1 MDEKDKKDVNEEVA
15 KEQKEVAEAKKE
27 AAQEK
32 KDAAEAKKEA
42 EDAKKEVSEEKQELE
57 AKEAI
62 EAEMQEEIR
71 NFAESSPEMGPN
83 SFWGSSGTWW
93 VLGIAG
99 ILIIFLVIWVCFF
112 YGPN

>member
-1 MDEKDKKDVNEEVA
+1 MADKDNKELKAEVAAEKKEVA
-15 KEQKEVAEAKKE
+15 K
-27 AAQEK
+27 
-32 KDAAEAKKEA
+32 
-42 EDAKKEVSEEKQELE
+42 EKQELE

-62 EAEMQEEIR
+62 QEEMQEEIR

-83 SFWGSSGTWW
+83 SWWGSSGSWW
-93 VLGIAG
+93 VLGVAG

>member
-1 MDEKDKKDVNEEVA
+1 MADNKDKKLEAEVAEEKAQVNEE
-15 KEQKEVAEAKKE
+15 KR
-27 AAQEK
+27 
-32 KDAAEAKKEA
+32 
-42 EDAKKEVSEEKQELE
+42 ELE

-62 EAEMQEEIR
+62 QEEMQEEIR
-71 NFAESSPEMGPN
+71 NFAETSPEMGPN
-83 SFWGSSGTWW
+83 SFWGASGSWW

>member
-1 MDEKDKKDVNEEVA
+1 MADKDNKDLKAEVAEEKKEVA
-15 KEQKEVAEAKKE
+15 K
-27 AAQEK
+27 
-32 KDAAEAKKEA
+32 
-42 EDAKKEVSEEKQELE
+42 EKQELE

-62 EAEMQEEIR
+62 QEEMQEEIR
-71 NFAESSPEMGPN
+71 NFAESTPEMGPN
-83 SFWGSSGTWW
+83 SWWGSSGSWW

>member
-1 MDEKDKKDVNEEVA
+1 MADNKDKKLEAEVAEEKAQVNEE
-15 KEQKEVAEAKKE
+15 KR
-27 AAQEK
+27 
-32 KDAAEAKKEA
+32 
-42 EDAKKEVSEEKQELE
+42 ELE

-62 EAEMQEEIR
+62 QEEMQEEIR
-71 NFAESSPEMGPN
+71 NFAETSPEMGPN
-83 SFWGSSGTWW
+83 SFWGSSGSWW

>member
-1 MDEKDKKDVNEEVA
+1 MADNKDKKLEAEVAEEKAQVNEE
-15 KEQKEVAEAKKE
+15 KR
-27 AAQEK
+27 
-32 KDAAEAKKEA
+32 
-42 EDAKKEVSEEKQELE
+42 ELE

-62 EAEMQEEIR
+62 QEEMQEEIR
-71 NFAESSPEMGPN
+71 NFAENSPEMGPN
-83 SFWGSSGTWW
+83 SFWGASGSWW

>member
-1 MDEKDKKDVNEEVA
+1 MADKDNKELKAEVA
-15 KEQKEVAEAKKE
+15 EEKKEVADE
-27 AAQEK
+27 
-32 KDAAEAKKEA
+32 
-42 EDAKKEVSEEKQELE
+42 KKEVKQELE

-62 EAEMQEEIR
+62 QEEMQEEIR
-71 NFAESSPEMGPN
+71 NFAETSPEMGPN
-83 SFWGSSGTWW
+83 GFWNQSGTWW